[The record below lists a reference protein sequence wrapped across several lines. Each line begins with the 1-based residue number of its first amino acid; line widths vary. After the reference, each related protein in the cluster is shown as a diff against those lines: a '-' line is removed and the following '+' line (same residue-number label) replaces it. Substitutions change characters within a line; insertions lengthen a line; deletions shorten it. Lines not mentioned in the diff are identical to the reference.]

1 MSSTVSLSIIGCLFT
16 NWVTLD
22 IRKGVKLNLSFFN
35 ELIFILGHKVFITSE
50 NNKARICGLEL
61 IKALSNPK
69 KKPDGLECDLDGF
82 VKGCI
87 NMLTATKVQ
96 PSLAGKI
103 VRFYLQKFMET

>member
-1 MSSTVSLSIIGCLFT
+1 MDQF
-16 NWVTLD
+16 
-22 IRKGVKLNLSFFN
+22 
-35 ELIFILGHKVFITSE
+35 LGHKVFITSD

-69 KKPDGLECDLDGF
+69 KKPEGLEYDLDSF

-87 NMLTATKVQ
+87 NILTATKVQ

-103 VRFYLQKFMET
+103 VRFLFTYLWRLENEFIIFFIVFRTQL

>member
-1 MSSTVSLSIIGCLFT
+1 MDQF
-16 NWVTLD
+16 
-22 IRKGVKLNLSFFN
+22 
-35 ELIFILGHKVFITSE
+35 LGHKVFITSD

-87 NMLTATKVQ
+87 NILTATKVQ

-103 VRFYLQKFMET
+103 VSFFIHIFMET

>member
-1 MSSTVSLSIIGCLFT
+1 MDQF
-16 NWVTLD
+16 
-22 IRKGVKLNLSFFN
+22 
-35 ELIFILGHKVFITSE
+35 LGHKVFITSD

-87 NMLTATKVQ
+87 NILTATKVQ

-103 VRFYLQKFMET
+103 VSFFYSHIYGNLKTNLSYFLSFSERYIRCFGSEL